1 MAEMGKKIRTVV
13 TGADIDVA
21 DETNNN
27 EESMIGGVG
36 EKLAEVGA
44 KIKKTVQKS
53 PESEDDEVSA
63 QIDNYLNE
71 KSEQIIREWE
81 LATQTDIS
89 NVGQKT
95 TQLSNELGILDNNL
109 NEYYESTDK
118 KIKKIE
124 ERLDNLE
131 HSDK

>member
-1 MAEMGKKIRTVV
+1 MSEMGKKIRTVV
-13 TGADIDVA
+13 TGADVDVA
-21 DETNNN
+21 EETNNN
-27 EESMIGGVG
+27 EESMIGDVS

-53 PESEDDEVSA
+53 PESQDDELST

-71 KSEQIIREWE
+71 KSDQIIREWE

-89 NVGQKT
+89 NAGQKT
-95 TQLSNELGILDNNL
+95 TQLSNELGILDDNL

-124 ERLDNLE
+124 ERLNNLE
-131 HSDK
+131 H